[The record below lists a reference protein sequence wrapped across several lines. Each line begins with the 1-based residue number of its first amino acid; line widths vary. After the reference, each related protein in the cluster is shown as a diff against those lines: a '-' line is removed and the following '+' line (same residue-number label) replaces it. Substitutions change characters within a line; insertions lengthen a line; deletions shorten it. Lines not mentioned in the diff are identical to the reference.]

1 MHFSGKV
8 FFSQSGEEN
17 MIEVDGQDLQ
27 EAGGAGSV
35 DGVAGV
41 VHRCPGVCSRSQ
53 ASIRQQVQHL
63 EEANLMRK
71 CTMTLSNLFIRIVL
85 TAHEDEVL

>member
-1 MHFSGKV
+1 MMHFSGKV
-8 FFSQSGEEN
+8 FFPQSGEEN

-41 VHRCPGVCSRSQ
+41 VHCCPGVGPGSQ
-53 ASIRQQVQHL
+53 ASVCQ
-63 EEANLMRK
+63 
-71 CTMTLSNLFIRIVL
+71 
-85 TAHEDEVL
+85 

>member
-41 VHRCPGVCSRSQ
+41 IHRCPGVRSRSQ

-63 EEANLMRK
+63 EEANLIRK
-71 CTMTLSNLFIRIVL
+71 CSTTPEL
-85 TAHEDEVL
+85 TFVTNITNSICG

>member
-1 MHFSGKV
+1 MMHFGGKV

-35 DGVAGV
+35 HRVAGV
-41 VHRCPGVCSRSQ
+41 VHRCPGVRSRSQ

-63 EEANLMRK
+63 EEADLMRK
-71 CTMTLSNLFIRIVL
+71 FKRPSL
-85 TAHEDEVL
+85 TSL

>member
-1 MHFSGKV
+1 MMHFSGKV
-8 FFSQSGEEN
+8 FFSESGEEN

-35 DGVAGV
+35 HGVTGV
-41 VHRCPGVCSRSQ
+41 IHRGPGVRSRSQ

-63 EEANLMRK
+63 EEPDLMRK
-71 CTMTLSNLFIRIVL
+71 FKRPSL
-85 TAHEDEVL
+85 TSL

>member
-1 MHFSGKV
+1 MMHFSGKV
-8 FFSQSGEEN
+8 FFSESGEEN

-41 VHRCPGVCSRSQ
+41 VHRCPGVRSRSQ

-71 CTMTLSNLFIRIVL
+71 CTTTLSNIQPLYKDSP
-85 TAHEDEVL
+85 HCP

>member
-1 MHFSGKV
+1 MMHFSGKV
-8 FFSQSGEEN
+8 FFPQSGEEN

-27 EAGGAGSV
+27 ETGGSGSV

-41 VHRCPGVCSRSQ
+41 VHRRPGVRSRSQ

-63 EEANLMRK
+63 ENQTWWESAQRH
-71 CTMTLSNLFIRIVL
+71 SL
-85 TAHEDEVL
+85 TSL